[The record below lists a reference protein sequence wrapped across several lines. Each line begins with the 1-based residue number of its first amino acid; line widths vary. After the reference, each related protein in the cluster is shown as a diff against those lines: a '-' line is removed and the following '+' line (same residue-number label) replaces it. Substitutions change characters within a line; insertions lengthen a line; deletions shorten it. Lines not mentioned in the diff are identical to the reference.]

1 GDPQVQ
7 GSDRPAVRGESDAPA
22 GRREAGLRGDCS
34 GHHRGRHQGG
44 GDRWQKSR
52 GARGQV
58 QRSRHQGDPQV
69 HRHQT
74 CDICREVRRGHDQ
87 HRRLRVWGGLRG
99 LGAPAEGGEVAAS
112 ARDRLRGL
120 CQRPAAGGGVGDGR
134 CGNEHGHPLDRHQGV
149 RGPGQREA
157 GAGEGPGEMRA

>member
-87 HRRLRVWGGLRG
+87 HRRLRVWGPPWGRRRDQFPACR
-99 LGAPAEGGEVAAS
+99 APPAL
-112 ARDRLRGL
+112 AR
-120 CQRPAAGGGVGDGR
+120 
-134 CGNEHGHPLDRHQGV
+134 
-149 RGPGQREA
+149 
-157 GAGEGPGEMRA
+157 EGPSRSGCSCRRR

>member
-87 HRRLRVWGGLRG
+87 HRRLRVWGPPWGRRRAFAVWVLLPKAVKSLRVPVIVS
-99 LGAPAEGGEVAAS
+99 GACANGQQLAGALAM
-112 ARDRLRGL
+112 G
-120 CQRPAAGGGVGDGR
+120 AAG
-134 CGNEHGHPLDRHQGV
+134 E
-149 RGPGQREA
+149 
-157 GAGEGPGEMRA
+157 